1 MNKAI
6 LTGEL
11 VGHLGDMTTEG
22 NMEVHQAI
30 AAIREY
36 LGMGVER

>member
-6 LTGEL
+6 LSGEL
-11 VGHLGDMTTEG
+11 VWHLGSTTTEG
-22 NMEVHQAI
+22 NVEVHQAI

-36 LGMGVER
+36 LGMGGT